1 MNPLQILF
9 DFTESFYST
18 TQSLFN
24 WFSNDITIL
33 GFSPFSPFDI
43 IFSWATLGIIIVAVF
58 VKKLV
63 PLS

>member
-18 TQSLFN
+18 MGFLFE
-24 WFSNDITIL
+24 WFSTEITIL
-33 GFSPFSPFDI
+33 GVTFTPFSI
-43 IFSWATLGIIIVAVF
+43 IFSWFTLVFIIGAVLI
-58 VKKLV
+58 KKLV

>member
-1 MNPLQILF
+1 MINPLQILF
-9 DFTESFYST
+9 DFTEIFYST

-24 WFSNDITIL
+24 WFSTDINIL
-33 GFSPFSPFDI
+33 GSIFSPFDI
-43 IFSWATLGIIIVAVF
+43 IFSWGTLVFIIGAVL

>member
-1 MNPLQILF
+1 MINPLQILF

-24 WFSNDITIL
+24 WFNTDINVL
-33 GFSPFSPFDI
+33 GSIFTPFDI
-43 IFSWATLGIIIVAVF
+43 IFSWGTLVFIIGAVLI
-58 VKKLV
+58 KKLV

>member
-1 MNPLQILF
+1 MINPLQILF

-24 WFSNDITIL
+24 WFNTDINVL
-33 GFSPFSPFDI
+33 GSIFSPFDI
-43 IFSWATLGIIIVAVF
+43 IFSWGTLVFIIGAVL

>member
-1 MNPLQILF
+1 MINPLQILF
-9 DFTESFYST
+9 DLTDSFYST

-24 WFSNDITIL
+24 WFNTDINLL
-33 GFSPFSPFDI
+33 GSIFTPFDI
-43 IFSWATLGIIIVAVF
+43 IFSWGTLVFIIGAVL

>member
-1 MNPLQILF
+1 MINPLQILF

-24 WFSNDITIL
+24 WFNTDINVL
-33 GFSPFSPFDI
+33 GSIFSPFDI
-43 IFSWATLGIIIVAVF
+43 IFSWGTLVFIIGAVLI
-58 VKKLV
+58 KKLV